1 MTDKVFSLSNP
12 VHFLALGFGSGLL
25 PIAPG
30 TWGTLV
36 TIPIYWVLMT
46 LETSLAVYLLVCLV
60 MFIVGIGLCSRA
72 TVDSGVHDHRA
83 IVWDEMVG
91 YLVTMLLLP
100 FEWTWIIAGF
110 FVFRFFDVVKPWPIS
125 WVDRNVHGGFGI
137 MVDDVLAGLASCA
150 VLHLAAR
157 LLAAL

>member
-12 VHFLALGFGSGLL
+12 VHFFALGFGSGLL

-46 LETSLAVYLLVCLV
+46 LETSLTVYLLVCLV

-72 TVDSGVHDHRA
+72 TVDAGVHDHRA

-100 FEWTWIIAGF
+100 FEWMWIIAGF